1 MRRTLRR
8 NCVHHRVTNAVAIVV
23 ANVFGNFLTI
33 TDLRRSGQK
42 VPNGLFT
49 IFENAISNKN
59 ATIPPEDVMNI
70 VVQQF
75 RGAVHTRYQIPR
87 FFAQCAQGARVELL
101 YEPLWESMPQPAS
114 DVHLERAVRTTMQY
128 RKIMFER

>member
-87 FFAQCAQGARVELL
+87 FLRNVHRVRVWNCCTNRSGSQCRNRRRMCIWNVQSGQLC
-101 YEPLWESMPQPAS
+101 S
-114 DVHLERAVRTTMQY
+114 TG
-128 RKIMFER
+128 K